1 MITYNVDSDGIATIT
16 WDMPNRTMNV
26 LNEASITAYAGALE
40 SALKDDKVK
49 GIIVTSAKADFIAG
63 ADLEML
69 LAADTSDAA
78 KLMDQF
84 SQLQKLF
91 RHQETGGKPIVAAIN
106 GTALGGGFEICLAC
120 HHRIAAANPKAK
132 IGQPEVK
139 IGLLPGGGGTQRI
152 PRLVG
157 VMNAAP
163 ILLEGKDLTVD
174 AAKGLGLIHDVVP
187 ANELLAKA
195 KAWLTAAPTEQ
206 VVPEYAGHGSKGGAK
221 AIDGRAVQ
229 PWDRKGFK
237 TPGFPGGQVW
247 SPPGVQTFIG
257 GNAMIAS
264 KTNGVYPA
272 PKAIMSCVYEG
283 LQLPFDSALRVE
295 TRYFVSLLRGPVA
308 KSMIR
313 TLFFGLQEANKLA
326 RRPKGVP
333 KQEYKKIGI
342 LGAGLMG
349 AGIATVSVQAGL
361 EIVLVDRDQT
371 SADKGKAHITS
382 ELDKLVKRGRL
393 TQDKR
398 DEALARVTATPDF
411 GALKG
416 CQLVIEAVFE
426 NREVKAEATRK
437 AEAVL
442 AADAVFASN
451 TSTLPITGLA
461 EASARPGHFI
471 GLHFFSPVEKMP
483 LVEIIVGK
491 KTSPETLA
499 RSMDFVRKIRK
510 TPIVVNDSRGFFTSR
525 VCGAFISEGHRLLKE
540 GVPAAMIENCARF
553 AGMPVGPLALNDEV
567 AIDLSWKIMDQ
578 TRRDAEAAG
587 QKFEGSGT
595 EDVLEL
601 MVKKLERFGRKNGK
615 GFYEYP
621 ADGKKRLWPDLQKH
635 FPADPKL
642 LYGEGEE
649 KRAKEDEIKKRLL
662 YVQAVDTAR
671 CLEANVLTNPQD
683 GDVGSIMGLGF
694 APQTGGAVSLIDQ
707 VGAQTFVAECDELAK
722 QYGSQFEVPKLL
734 RDMAAK
740 GESFYGNYHPAKAAA

>member
-1 MITYNVDSDGIATIT
+1 MINYNVDSDGIATIT
-16 WDMPNRTMNV
+16 WNMPGRSMNV
-26 LNEASITAYAGALE
+26 LNEASMTAYAGALE
-40 SALKDDKVK
+40 KAIKDEKVR
-49 GIIVTSAKADFIAG
+49 GIILTSGKDSFIAG

-69 LAADTSDAA
+69 LNADTSDAV
-78 KLMDQF
+78 KLTEQF
-84 SQLQKLF
+84 SRLQKMF
-91 RHQETGGKPIVAAIN
+91 RSQETSGKPMVAAIN

-120 HHRIAAANPKAK
+120 HYRIAAANPKTK

-163 ILLEGKDLTVD
+163 ILVEGKELTVD
-174 AAKGLGLIHDVVP
+174 AAKGLGLIHEVVP
-187 ANELLAKA
+187 ANELLERA
-195 KAWLTAAPTEQ
+195 KAWLTAENKET
-206 VVPEYAGHGSKGGAK
+206 VVPAYAGKGGK
-221 AIDGRAVQ
+221 PVDSRAVQ
-229 PWDRKGFK
+229 PWDKPGFK

-247 SPPGVQTFIG
+247 SPVGVQTFIG
-257 GNAMIAS
+257 GNAMIAGKS
-264 KTNGVYPA
+264 NGVYPA

-283 LQLPFDSALRVE
+283 LQLPFDTGLKVE
-295 TRYFVSLLRGPVA
+295 TRYFVSLLRDPVA

-326 RRPKGVP
+326 RRPKGVA

-361 EIVLVDRDQT
+361 DIVLIDRDQAA
-371 SADKGKAHITS
+371 ADKGKAHIAA
-382 ELDKLVKRGRL
+382 ELDKLMKRGRL
-393 TQDKR
+393 DQAKR
-398 DEALARVTATPDF
+398 DGLLAKVTATPDF
-411 GALKG
+411 AALKG
-416 CQLVIEAVFE
+416 VDLVIEAVFE
-426 NREVKAEATRK
+426 NREVKAEATKK
-437 AEAVL
+437 AEAQL
-442 AADAVFASN
+442 APTAIFASN

-461 EASARPGHFI
+461 EASVRPENFI

-491 KTSPETLA
+491 KTSQETLA
-499 RSMDFVRKIRK
+499 RAMDYVQKIRK

-553 AGMPVGPLALNDEV
+553 AGMPVGPLSLNDEV

-587 QKFEGSGT
+587 QKYEGSGA
-595 EDVLEL
+595 DDILEL

-621 ADGKKRLWPDLQKH
+621 ADGKKRLWPELQKH
-635 FPADPKL
+635 FPADPRW
-642 LYGEGEE
+642 LYGEGDE
-649 KRAKEDEIKKRLL
+649 KRAKETEIKKRLL

-694 APQTGGAVSLIDQ
+694 APQTGGAISLIDQ
-707 VGAQTFVAECDELAK
+707 VGVKKFVAECDEFAK
-722 QYGSQFEVPKLL
+722 KYGKQFEVPKLL

-740 GESFYGNYHPAKAAA
+740 GQSFYPQQVAKAA

>member
-1 MITYNVDSDGIATIT
+1 
-16 WDMPNRTMNV
+16 
-26 LNEASITAYAGALE
+26 GALE
-40 SALKDDKVK
+40 QAMKDEKVK
-49 GIIVTSAKADFIAG
+49 GIIVTSGKDSFIAG

-69 LAADTSDAA
+69 LGVDTSDAA
-78 KLMDQF
+78 KLMEQF
-84 SQLQKLF
+84 SQLQRLF
-91 RHQETGGKPIVAAIN
+91 RRQETGGKPIVAAIN
-106 GTALGGGFEICLAC
+106 GTALGGGFEICLAT
-120 HHRIAAANPKAK
+120 HYRIAAANPKTK

-139 IGLLPGGGGTQRI
+139 LGLLPGGGGTQRI
-152 PRLVG
+152 PRLIG

-163 ILLEGKDLTVD
+163 ILIEGKDLTVD
-174 AAKGLGLIHDVVP
+174 AAKGLGLIHEVVP
-187 ANELLAKA
+187 AADLLTRAKA
-195 KAWLTAAPTEQ
+195 YLTAAPTEQ
-206 VVPEYAGHGSKGGAK
+206 VVPEYAGKGAK

-257 GNAMIAS
+257 GNAMIAG

-272 PKAIMSCVYEG
+272 PKAIMSCIYEG
-283 LQLPFDSALRVE
+283 LQLPFDSALKVE
-295 TRYFVSLLRGPVA
+295 TRYFVSLLLNPVA

-326 RRPKGVP
+326 RRPKGVA
-333 KQEYKKIGI
+333 KQEYKKIGV

-361 EIVLVDRDQT
+361 DIVLIDRDQAA
-371 SADKGKAHITS
+371 ADKGKAHIAG
-382 ELDKLVKRGRL
+382 ELDKLVKRGRMD
-393 TQDKR
+393 QAKR
-398 DEALARVTATPDF
+398 DGLLAKVTATPDF
-411 GALKG
+411 AALKD
-416 CQLVIEAVFE
+416 CQIAVEAVFE
-426 NREVKAEATRK
+426 NRDVKAEATKK
-437 AEAVL
+437 AEAAL
-442 AADAVFASN
+442 PKEAVFASN

-461 EASARPGHFI
+461 EASSRPEQFI

-499 RSMDFVRKIRK
+499 RAMDFVQKIRK

-540 GVPAAMIENCARF
+540 GVPAAMIENCAKY
-553 AGMPVGPLALNDEV
+553 AGMPVGPLSLNDEV
-567 AIDLSWKIMDQ
+567 AIDLSWKIADQ
-578 TRRDAEAAG
+578 TKRDAEAAG
-587 QKFEGSGT
+587 QKYESSGT
-595 EDVLEL
+595 EDILEL

-615 GFYEYP
+615 GFYDYP

-635 FPADPKL
+635 FPADPAL
-642 LYGEGEE
+642 LYGEGED
-649 KRAKEDEIKKRLL
+649 KRAKETEIKKRLL

-671 CLEANVLTNPQD
+671 CLEANVLTDPQD

-694 APQTGGAVSLIDQ
+694 APQTGGAISLIDQ
-707 VGAQTFVAECDELAK
+707 VGIKKFVAECDDFAK
-722 QYGSQFEVPKLL
+722 KYGKQFEVPKLL

-740 GESFYGNYHPAKAAA
+740 GQSFYGKQAQAA

>member
-1 MITYNVDSDGIATIT
+1 MINYNVDSDGIATIT
-16 WDMPNRTMNV
+16 WDMPNRSMNV
-26 LNEASITAYAGALE
+26 LNEASLTAYEGALDQ
-40 SALKDDKVK
+40 ALKDDKVK
-49 GIIVTSAKADFIAG
+49 GIIITSGKDSFIAG

-69 LAADTSDAA
+69 LSADTSDAV
-78 KLMDQF
+78 KLTEQF
-84 SQLQKLF
+84 SRLQKMF
-91 RHQETGGKPIVAAIN
+91 RRQETGGKPVVAAIN

-132 IGQPEVK
+132 VGQPEVK

-152 PRLVG
+152 PRLIG

-174 AAKGLGLIHDVVP
+174 AAKGLGLIHEVVP
-187 ANELLAKA
+187 PGELLAKA

-206 VVPEYAGHGSKGGAK
+206 VVPEYAGKGAK
-221 AIDGRAVQ
+221 PIDGRAVQ

-257 GNAMIAS
+257 GNAMIAG

-283 LQLPFDSALRVE
+283 LQLPFDSGLKVE
-295 TRYFVSLLRGPVA
+295 TRYFVSLLRNPVA

-333 KQEYKKIGI
+333 KQEYKRIGI

-349 AGIATVSVQAGL
+349 SGIATVSVQAGL
-361 EIVLVDRDQT
+361 DIVLIDRDQAA
-371 SADKGKAHITS
+371 ADKGKAHIAG
-382 ELDKLVKRGRL
+382 ELDKLMKRGRL
-393 TQDKR
+393 DQAKR
-398 DEALARVTATPDF
+398 DALLAKVTATPDF
-411 GALKG
+411 GALKDVD
-416 CQLVIEAVFE
+416 LVVEAVFE
-426 NREVKAEATRK
+426 NREVKAEATKK
-437 AEAVL
+437 AEATL
-442 AADAVFASN
+442 PKGAVFASN

-461 EASARPGHFI
+461 EASSRPDHFI

-499 RSMDFVRKIRK
+499 RSMDFVQKIRK

-540 GVPAAMIENCARF
+540 GVPAAMIENCAKF
-553 AGMPVGPLALNDEV
+553 AGMPVGPLSLNDEV

-578 TRRDAEAAG
+578 TRRDAEAHG
-587 QKFEGSGT
+587 QKFEASGT

-615 GFYEYP
+615 GFYDYP

-649 KRAKEDEIKKRLL
+649 KRAKEGEIKKRLL

-671 CLEANVLTNPQD
+671 CLEANVLTAPQD

-707 VGAQTFVAECDELAK
+707 VGIKQFVAECDDLAK
-722 QYGSQFEVPKLL
+722 KYGPQFEVPKLL

-740 GESFYGNYHPAKAAA
+740 GQSFYGNTAAKAA

>member
-1 MITYNVDSDGIATIT
+1 MINYNVDTDGIATIT
-16 WDMPNRTMNV
+16 WDMPGRSMNV
-26 LNEASITAYAGALE
+26 LNEASIAAYADALGK
-40 SALKDDKVK
+40 AQKDDKVK
-49 GIIVTSAKADFIAG
+49 GIIITSGKDSFIAG
-63 ADLEML
+63 ADLKML
-69 LAADTSDAA
+69 MAADTSDAA
-78 KLMDQF
+78 KLMAQF
-84 SQLQKLF
+84 GQLQKLF
-91 RHQETGGKPIVAAIN
+91 RSQETGGKPIVAAIN
-106 GTALGGGFEICLAC
+106 GTALGGGFEICLAS
-120 HHRIAAANPKAK
+120 HYRIAAANPKTK

-139 IGLLPGGGGTQRI
+139 IGLLPGAGGTQRI

-163 ILLEGKDLTVD
+163 VLLEGKDLTVD
-174 AAKGLGLIHDVVP
+174 AAKGLGLIHEVVP
-187 ANELLAKA
+187 AGELLAKA
-195 KAWLTAAPTEQ
+195 KAWLMAPATEQ
-206 VVPEYAGHGSKGGAK
+206 VVPEYADKGAK

-229 PWDRKGFK
+229 PWDRKSFK
-237 TPGFPGGQVW
+237 VPGFPGGMVW
-247 SPPGVQTFIG
+247 SPVGVQTFIG
-257 GNAMIAS
+257 GNAMIAA
-264 KTNGVYPA
+264 KTNGIYPA

-283 LQLPFDSALRVE
+283 LQLPFDTALKVE
-295 TRYFVSLLRGPVA
+295 TRYFVSLLRDPVA

-361 EIVLVDRDQT
+361 DIVLVDRDQA
-371 SADKGKAHITS
+371 SADKGKGHIQA
-382 ELDKLVKRGRL
+382 ELDKMVSRGRL
-393 TQDKR
+393 AKEKR
-398 DEALARVTATPDF
+398 DALLAKVTASGDF
-411 GALKG
+411 AALKG
-416 CQLVIEAVFE
+416 CDLVIEAVFE
-426 NREVKAEATRK
+426 NREVKAEATKK

-442 AADAVFASN
+442 DKTAVFASN

-461 EASARPGHFI
+461 EASARPENFI

-499 RSMDFVRKIRK
+499 RSMDFVQKIRK

-525 VCGAFISEGHRLLKE
+525 VCGAFISEGHRMLKE
-540 GVPAAMIENCARF
+540 GIPAAMIENCARF

-578 TRRDAEAAG
+578 TRKDAAASGEKYEA
-587 QKFEGSGT
+587 SGT
-595 EDVLEL
+595 EDILEL
-601 MVKKLERFGRKNGK
+601 MVKKLERFGRKNAK

-621 ADGKKRLWPDLQKH
+621 ADGKKRLWPELAKH
-635 FPADPKL
+635 FPADPAL

-649 KRAKEDEIKKRLL
+649 KLAKETEIKKRLL

-671 CLEANVLTNPQD
+671 CLESNVLTDPQD

-694 APQTGGAVSLIDQ
+694 APQTGGAISLIDQ
-707 VGAQTFVAECDELAK
+707 VGVKKFVAECDALAQK
-722 QYGSQFEVPKLL
+722 YGSQFAVPKLL

-740 GESFYGNYHPAKAAA
+740 GESFYGKRQARAA

>member
-1 MITYNVDSDGIATIT
+1 MINYNVDSDGIATIT
-16 WDMPNRTMNV
+16 WDMPNRAMNV
-26 LNEASITAYAGALE
+26 LNEASMTAYAGALE
-40 SALKDDKVK
+40 TALKDEKVK
-49 GIIVTSAKADFIAG
+49 GIIITSGKDSFIAG
-63 ADLEML
+63 ADLEMIL
-69 LAADTSDAA
+69 SLDTSDAS
-78 KLMDQF
+78 KLMEQF
-84 SQLQKLF
+84 SQLQRMF
-91 RHQETGGKPIVAAIN
+91 RQQETGGKPIVAAIN
-106 GTALGGGFEICLAC
+106 GTALGGGFEICLAT
-120 HHRIAAANPKAK
+120 HYRIAAANPKTK
-132 IGQPEVK
+132 VGQPEVK

-152 PRLVG
+152 PRLIG
-157 VMNAAP
+157 VQNAAP

-174 AAKGLGLIHDVVP
+174 AAKSLGLIHEVVP
-187 ANELLAKA
+187 AGELLAKA
-195 KAWLTAAPTEQ
+195 KAWLMAPATEQ
-206 VVPEYAGHGSKGGAK
+206 VVPEYAGKGAK

-237 TPGFPGGQVW
+237 VPGFPGGQVW
-247 SPPGVQTFIG
+247 SPPGVMTFIG
-257 GNAMIAS
+257 GSAMIRG

-283 LQLPFDSALRVE
+283 LQLPMDAALKVE
-295 TRYFVSLLRGPVA
+295 TRYFVSLLRDPVA

-333 KQEYKKIGI
+333 KQEYKKIGV

-361 EIVLVDRDQT
+361 DIVLIDRDQAA
-371 SADKGKAHITS
+371 ADKGKAHIAE
-382 ELDKLVKRGRL
+382 ELAKLVKRKRL
-393 TQDKR
+393 DQAKAD
-398 DEALARVTATPDF
+398 AMLAKVTATPDF
-411 GALKG
+411 GALKD
-416 CQLVIEAVFE
+416 CDLVIEAVFE
-426 NREVKAEATRK
+426 NREVKAEATKK
-437 AEAVL
+437 AEAAL
-442 AADAVFASN
+442 PAGAVFASN

-461 EASARPGHFI
+461 EASSRPDHFI

-499 RSMDFVRKIRK
+499 RAMDYVQKIRK

-553 AGMPVGPLALNDEV
+553 AGMPVGPLSLNDEV

-587 QKFEGSGT
+587 QKFEGGGT
-595 EDVLEL
+595 EDILEL

-621 ADGKKRLWPDLQKH
+621 ADGKKRLWPELQKY
-635 FPADPKL
+635 FPADPAL
-642 LYGEGEE
+642 LYGEGED

-671 CLEANVLTNPQD
+671 CLESNVLTNPQD

-694 APQTGGAVSLIDQ
+694 APQTGGAISLIDQ
-707 VGAQTFVAECDELAK
+707 VGIKKFVAECDEFARK
-722 QYGSQFEVPKLL
+722 YGAQFEVPKLL

-740 GESFYGNYHPAKAAA
+740 GESFYGKYHPAKAA

>member
-1 MITYNVDSDGIATIT
+1 MINYTIDTDGIATIT
-16 WDMPNRTMNV
+16 WDMPGRTMNV
-26 LNEASITAYAGALE
+26 LNEGSLTAYTGILDK
-40 SALKDDKVK
+40 ALKDDKVK
-49 GIIVTSAKADFIAG
+49 GIILTSGKDTFIAG

-69 LAADTSDAA
+69 LNADTSDAA
-78 KLMDQF
+78 KLTEQF
-84 SQLQKLF
+84 SQLQRLF
-91 RHQETGGKPIVAAIN
+91 RRQETGGKPIVAAIN
-106 GTALGGGFEICLAC
+106 GTALGGGFEICLAT
-120 HHRIAAANPKAK
+120 HYRIAAANPKTK

-139 IGLLPGGGGTQRI
+139 LGLLPGGGGTQRI
-152 PRLVG
+152 PRLIG
-157 VMNAAP
+157 VMNSAP

-174 AAKGLGLIHDVVP
+174 AAKGLGLIHEVVP
-187 ANELLAKA
+187 AAELLTRA

-206 VVPEYAGHGSKGGAK
+206 VVPEYAGKGAK

-257 GNAMIAS
+257 GNAMIAG

-272 PKAIMSCVYEG
+272 PKAIMSCIYEG
-283 LQLPFDSALRVE
+283 LQLPFDSALKVE
-295 TRYFVSLLRGPVA
+295 TRYFVSLLLNPVA

-333 KQEYKKIGI
+333 KQEYKKIGV

-361 EIVLVDRDQT
+361 DIVLIDRDQAA
-371 SADKGKAHITS
+371 ADKGKAHIAG
-382 ELDKLVKRGRL
+382 ELDKLVKRGRMD
-393 TQDKR
+393 QAKR
-398 DEALARVTATPDF
+398 DGLLAKVTATPDF
-411 GALKG
+411 GALKD
-416 CQLVIEAVFE
+416 CDLVVEAVFE
-426 NREVKAEATRK
+426 NRDVKAEATKK
-437 AEAVL
+437 AEAAL
-442 AADAVFASN
+442 PKGAVFASN
-451 TSTLPITGLA
+451 TSTLPISGLA
-461 EASARPGHFI
+461 EASSKPDHFI

-483 LVEIIVGK
+483 LVEIIMGK
-491 KTSPETLA
+491 KTSQETLA
-499 RSMDFVRKIRK
+499 RALDYVQKIRK

-553 AGMPVGPLALNDEV
+553 AGMPVGPLSLNDEV

-578 TRRDAEAAG
+578 TRKDAETSG
-587 QKFEGSGT
+587 QKYEGSGT
-595 EDVLEL
+595 EDILEL

-615 GFYEYP
+615 GFYDYP

-635 FPADPKL
+635 FPADPAL
-642 LYGEGEE
+642 LYGEGED
-649 KRAKEDEIKKRLL
+649 KRAKETEIKKRLL

-671 CLEANVLTNPQD
+671 CLEANVLTDPQD

-694 APQTGGAVSLIDQ
+694 APQTGGAISLIDQ
-707 VGAQTFVAECDELAK
+707 VGIKKFVAECDDFAK
-722 QYGSQFEVPKLL
+722 KYGKQFEVPKLL

-740 GESFYGNYHPAKAAA
+740 GQSFYGKQVAKAA

>member
-1 MITYNVDSDGIATIT
+1 MINYNVDGDGIATIT

-40 SALKDDKVK
+40 EALKDDKVK
-49 GIIVTSAKADFIAG
+49 GVIVTSAKADFIAG

-69 LAADTSDAA
+69 LGADISDAA

-91 RHQETGGKPIVAAIN
+91 RRQETGGKPIVAAIN

-120 HHRIAAANPKAK
+120 HHRIAAANPRAK
-132 IGQPEVK
+132 VGQPEVK

-152 PRLVG
+152 PRLIG

-187 ANELLAKA
+187 ASELLARA
-195 KAWLTAAPTEQ
+195 KAWLTAAASEQ
-206 VVPEYAGHGSKGGAK
+206 VVPEYAGKGAK

-257 GNAMIAS
+257 GNAMIAA

-283 LQLPFDSALRVE
+283 LQLPIDAALRVE
-295 TRYFVSLLRGPVA
+295 TRYFISLLRNPVA

-326 RRPKGVP
+326 RRPKGVA
-333 KQEYKKIGI
+333 KQDYKKIGI

-349 AGIATVSVQAGL
+349 SGIATVASQAGL
-361 EIVLVDRDQT
+361 EIVLVDKDQA
-371 SADKGKAHITS
+371 SADKGKAHIAS

-398 DEALARVTATPDF
+398 DEALGRVTATPDF

-416 CQLVIEAVFE
+416 CQLVVEAVFE

-461 EASARPGHFI
+461 EASARPDHFI

-499 RSMDFVRKIRK
+499 RSMDFVQKIRK

-525 VCGAFISEGHRLLKE
+525 VCGAFISEGHRMLKE
-540 GVPAAMIENCARF
+540 GVPAAMIENCARY
-553 AGMPVGPLALNDEV
+553 AGMPVGPLSLNDEV

-578 TRRDAEAAG
+578 ARRDAEAAG
-587 QKFEGSGT
+587 QKFEGGGT
-595 EDVLEL
+595 EDILEL

-621 ADGKKRLWPDLQKH
+621 ADGKKRLWPELAKY
-635 FPADPKL
+635 FPPDPKL

-671 CLEANVLTNPQD
+671 CLEANVLTDPQD

-707 VGAQTFVAECDELAK
+707 VGIKTFVAECDEFARK
-722 QYGSQFEVPKLL
+722 YGPQFEVPKLL
-734 RDMAAK
+734 RDKAAK
-740 GESFYGNYHPAKAAA
+740 GEGFYDNYHPAKAA

>member
-1 MITYNVDSDGIATIT
+1 MINYNVDSDGIATIT
-16 WDMPNRTMNV
+16 WDMPGRSMNV
-26 LNEASITAYAGALE
+26 LNEASMTAYAGALE
-40 SALKDDKVK
+40 KALADDAVK
-49 GIIVTSAKADFIAG
+49 GIIVTSGKDSFIAG

-69 LAADTSDAA
+69 LGVDTSDATR
-78 KLMDQF
+78 LMDQF
-84 SQLQKLF
+84 SQLQKMF
-91 RHQETGGKPIVAAIN
+91 RRQETGGKPVVAAIN
-106 GTALGGGFEICLAC
+106 GTALGGGFEICLAT
-120 HHRIAAANPKAK
+120 HYRIAAANPKTK

-163 ILLEGKDLTVD
+163 ILLEGKELTVD
-174 AAKGLGLIHDVVP
+174 AAKGLGLINEVVP
-187 ANELLAKA
+187 AGELLARA
-195 KAWLTAAPTEQ
+195 KAWLTAPATEQ
-206 VVPEYAGHGSKGGAK
+206 VAPEYAGKGAK
-221 AIDGRAVQ
+221 PIDGRAVQ

-257 GNAMIAS
+257 GAAMVRG

-272 PKAIMSCVYEG
+272 PKAILSCVYEG
-283 LQLPFDSALRVE
+283 LQLPFDAALRVE
-295 TRYFVSLLRGPVA
+295 TRYFVSLLRDPVA

-313 TLFFGLQEANKLA
+313 TLFFGLQEANKLV
-326 RRPKGVP
+326 RRPKDVP
-333 KQEYKKIGI
+333 KQQYTKIGV

-361 EIVLVDRDQT
+361 DIVLVDRDQAA
-371 SADKGKAHITS
+371 ADKGKAHIAA
-382 ELDKLVKRGRL
+382 ELEKLVKRGRMD
-393 TQDKR
+393 QEKR
-398 DEALARVTATPDF
+398 DGLLAKVQATPDF
-411 GALKG
+411 GALKD

-426 NREVKAEATRK
+426 NREVKAEATKK
-437 AEAVL
+437 AEEVL

-461 EASARPGHFI
+461 EASSRPKNFI

-499 RSMDFVRKIRK
+499 RSMDFVQKIRK

-540 GVPAAMIENCARF
+540 GVPAAMIENCARY

-578 TRRDAEAAG
+578 ARRDAEASGKKYEA
-587 QKFEGSGT
+587 SGT
-595 EDVLEL
+595 EDILEL

-621 ADGKKRLWPDLQKH
+621 ADGKKRLWPELQQH

-649 KRAKEDEIKKRLL
+649 KRAKEEEIKKRLL

-694 APQTGGAVSLIDQ
+694 APQTGGAISLIDQ
-707 VGAQTFVAECDELAK
+707 VGVKQFVAECDKLAK
-722 QYGSQFEVPKLL
+722 KYGPQFKVPKML
-734 RDMAAK
+734 RKMAES

>member
-1 MITYNVDSDGIATIT
+1 MINYSVDSDGIATIT

-26 LNEASITAYAGALE
+26 LNEGSITAYAGALE
-40 SALKDDKVK
+40 TALKDDKVK
-49 GIIVTSAKADFIAG
+49 GIIVTSGKSDFIAG

-69 LAADTSDAA
+69 LNADTSDAG
-78 KLMDQF
+78 KLTDQF

-106 GTALGGGFEICLAC
+106 GTALGGGFEITLAC
-120 HHRIAAANPKAK
+120 HYRIAAANPRAK
-132 IGQPEVK
+132 VGQPEVK
-139 IGLLPGGGGTQRI
+139 LGLLPGGGGTQRI
-152 PRLVG
+152 PRLIG

-163 ILLEGKDLTVD
+163 ILLEGKDLAVD
-174 AAKGLGLIHDVVP
+174 AAKGLGLIHEVVP
-187 ANELLAKA
+187 ANELLARA
-195 KAWLTAAPTEQ
+195 KAWLTAENKET
-206 VVPEYAGHGSKGGAK
+206 VVPAYAGKSGKPVDS
-221 AIDGRAVQ
+221 RAVQ
-229 PWDRKGFK
+229 PWDRPGFK

-247 SPPGVQTFIG
+247 SPVGVQTFIG
-257 GNAMIAS
+257 GNAMIAG

-283 LQLPFDSALRVE
+283 LQLPFDTALKVE
-295 TRYFVSLLRGPVA
+295 TRYFVSLLRDPVA

-333 KQEYKKIGI
+333 KQEYKKIGV

-361 EIVLVDRDQT
+361 DIVLVDRDQP
-371 SADKGKAHITS
+371 SADKGKAHIAD
-382 ELDKLVKRGRL
+382 ELGKLVKRGRL
-393 TQDKR
+393 AQDR
-398 DEALARVTATPDF
+398 ADAMLAKVTATPDF
-411 GALKG
+411 GALKD
-416 CQLVIEAVFE
+416 CQLVVEAVFE
-426 NREVKAEATRK
+426 NREVKAEATKK
-437 AEAVL
+437 AEAAL
-442 AADAVFASN
+442 PKEAVFASN
-451 TSTLPITGLA
+451 TSTIPITGLA
-461 EASARPGHFI
+461 EASSRPDHFI

-499 RSMDFVRKIRK
+499 RAMDFVQKIRK

-525 VCGAFISEGHRLLKE
+525 VCGAFITEGHRLLKE
-540 GVPAAMIENCARF
+540 GVPAPMIENCARF
-553 AGMPVGPLALNDEV
+553 AGMPVGPLSLNDEV
-567 AIDLSWKIMDQ
+567 AIDLSWKIADQ

-621 ADGKKRLWPDLQKH
+621 ADGKKRLWPELSKY
-635 FPADPKL
+635 FPPDPKL

-671 CLEANVLTNPQD
+671 CLEANVLTAPQD

-694 APQTGGAVSLIDQ
+694 APQTGGAISLIDQ
-707 VGAQTFVAECDELAK
+707 VGVKTFVTECDELAK
-722 QYGSQFEVPKLL
+722 KYGSQFEVPKLL

-740 GESFYGNYHPAKAAA
+740 GQSFYGKQAKAA

>member
-1 MITYNVDSDGIATIT
+1 MINYNVDSDGIATIT
-16 WDMPNRTMNV
+16 WDMPGRSMNV
-26 LNEASITAYAGALE
+26 LNEASMTAYAGALE
-40 SALKDDKVK
+40 SAMKDDKVK
-49 GIIVTSAKADFIAG
+49 GIIVTSGKDSFIAG

-69 LAADTSDAA
+69 LGVDTSDAT
-78 KLMDQF
+78 KLMEQF

-91 RHQETGGKPIVAAIN
+91 RSQETGGKPMVAAIN
-106 GTALGGGFEICLAC
+106 GTALGGGFEICLAT
-120 HHRIAAANPKAK
+120 HYRIAAANPKTK
-132 IGQPEVK
+132 LGQPEVK

-152 PRLVG
+152 PRLIG

-174 AAKGLGLIHDVVP
+174 AAKGLGLIHEVVP
-187 ANELLAKA
+187 AGELLAKA
-195 KAWLTAAPTEQ
+195 KAWLMAPAGEQ
-206 VVPEYAGHGSKGGAK
+206 VVPEYAGKGAK
-221 AIDGRAVQ
+221 PIDGRAVQ

-237 TPGFPGGQVW
+237 VPGFPGGQVW
-247 SPPGVQTFIG
+247 GPVGVQTFIG
-257 GNAMIAS
+257 GNAMIRG
-264 KTNGVYPA
+264 KTNGIYPA

-283 LQLPFDSALRVE
+283 LQLPFDSGLRVE
-295 TRYFVSLLRGPVA
+295 TRYFVSLLRDPVA

-326 RRPKGVP
+326 RRPKDVP
-333 KQEYKKIGI
+333 KQEYSKIGV

-349 AGIATVSVQAGL
+349 VGIATVSVQAGL
-361 EIVLVDRDQT
+361 DIVLVDRHQAA
-371 SADKGKAHITS
+371 ADKGKAHIAA

-393 TQDKR
+393 DQAKR
-398 DEALARVTATPDF
+398 DAMLAKVEATPDF
-411 GALKG
+411 GALKD
-416 CQLVIEAVFE
+416 CQIVIEAVFE
-426 NREVKAEATRK
+426 NREVKAEATKK
-437 AEAVL
+437 AEASL
-442 AADAVFASN
+442 PKDAVFASN

-461 EASARPGHFI
+461 QASARPKNFI

-499 RSMDFVRKIRK
+499 RAMDFVQKIRK

-553 AGMPVGPLALNDEV
+553 AGMPVGPLSLNDEV

-578 TRRDAEAAG
+578 ARKDAEAAG
-587 QKFEGSGT
+587 KKYQGSGT
-595 EDVLEL
+595 EDILEL

-615 GFYEYP
+615 GFYDYP
-621 ADGKKRLWPDLQKH
+621 ADGKKRLWPDLQIH

-662 YVQAVDTAR
+662 YVQAVDTVR
-671 CLEANVLTNPQD
+671 CLESKVLTNPQD

-694 APQTGGAVSLIDQ
+694 APQTGGAISLIDQ
-707 VGAQTFVAECDELAK
+707 VGVKQFVAECNALARK
-722 QYGSQFEVPKLL
+722 YGPQFKVPKLL

-740 GESFYGNYHPAKAAA
+740 GESFYGNYQPAKAA

>member
-1 MITYNVDSDGIATIT
+1 MINYTIDGDGIATIT
-16 WDMPNRTMNV
+16 WDMPGRSMNV
-26 LNEASITAYAGALE
+26 LNEGSMTAYAEALE
-40 SALKDDKVK
+40 KALKDDKVK
-49 GIIVTSAKADFIAG
+49 GIVLTSGKDSFIAG
-63 ADLEML
+63 ADLDML
-69 LAADTSDAA
+69 LNVDTSDAA
-78 KLMDQF
+78 RLMEQF
-84 SQLQKLF
+84 SRLQKMF
-91 RHQETGGKPIVAAIN
+91 RMQETGGKPMVAAIN

-120 HHRIAAANPKAK
+120 HYRIAAANPKTK

-139 IGLLPGGGGTQRI
+139 LGLLPGGGGTQRI

-163 ILLEGKDLTVD
+163 ILIEGKDLTVE
-174 AAKGLGLIHDVVP
+174 AAKGLGLIHEVVP
-187 ANELLAKA
+187 ADQLLARA
-195 KAWLTAAPTEQ
+195 KAWLTAENKET
-206 VVPEYAGHGSKGGAK
+206 VVPGWAGKGGK
-221 AIDGRAVQ
+221 AIDSRAVQ
-229 PWDRKGFK
+229 PWDKPGFK
-237 TPGFPGGQVW
+237 VPGFPGGQVW
-247 SPPGVQTFIG
+247 SPVGVQTFIG
-257 GNAMIAS
+257 GNAMIAG

-283 LQLPFDSALRVE
+283 LQLPFDTGLKVE
-295 TRYFVSLLRGPVA
+295 TRYFVSLLRDPVA

-326 RRPKGVP
+326 RRPKGVA
-333 KQEYKKIGI
+333 KQEFKKIGI

-361 EIVLVDRDQT
+361 AIVLVDRDQAA
-371 SADKGKAHITS
+371 ADKGKAHIAD
-382 ELDKLVKRGRL
+382 ELGKLVKRGRL
-393 TQDKR
+393 AQDKA
-398 DEALARVTATPDF
+398 DGMLARITATPDF

-416 CQLVIEAVFE
+416 VDLVVEAVFE
-426 NREVKAEATRK
+426 NRDVKAEATRK
-437 AEAVL
+437 AETQLTPTAI
-442 AADAVFASN
+442 FASN

-461 EASARPGHFI
+461 EASTRPENFI

-491 KTSPETLA
+491 KTSQETLA
-499 RSMDFVRKIRK
+499 RSMDFVQKIRK

-553 AGMPVGPLALNDEV
+553 AGMPVGPLSLNDEV

-587 QKFEGSGT
+587 QKYEGSGA
-595 EDVLEL
+595 DDILEL

-615 GFYEYP
+615 GFYDYP
-621 ADGKKRLWPDLQKH
+621 ADGKKRLWPELQKH
-635 FPADPKL
+635 FPADPRW

-649 KRAKEDEIKKRLL
+649 KRAKESEIRKRLL
-662 YVQAVDTAR
+662 YVQAIDTAR

-694 APQTGGAVSLIDQ
+694 APQTGGAISLIDQ
-707 VGAQTFVAECDELAK
+707 VGVKKFVAECDEFAK
-722 QYGSQFEVPKLL
+722 RYGKQFEVPKLL
-734 RDMAAK
+734 RDMAAR
-740 GESFYGNYHPAKAAA
+740 GQSFYGRPAAKAA